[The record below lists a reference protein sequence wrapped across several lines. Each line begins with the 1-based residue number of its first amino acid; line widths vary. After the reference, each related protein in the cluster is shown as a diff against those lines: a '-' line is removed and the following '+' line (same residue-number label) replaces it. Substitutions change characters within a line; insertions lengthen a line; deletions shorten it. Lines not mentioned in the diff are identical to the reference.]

1 MKEKI
6 LIVED
11 KFVEADYLRLML
23 SKAGYRVMGIAHSVI
38 QAREMIKEERPDLVL
53 LDIFLKGNLTGIDL
67 AGELGKENI
76 AFVYLS
82 ANSNEEVLNMAKATQ
97 PYGFLIKPFRE
108 RDLLITL
115 EIARYRHEHSTESN
129 FRRENSLRDKLSA
142 IAADVETWEKKLLAG
157 CRAMQPYIPFD
168 YVAARFNAGG
178 AFSGQGISFLRI
190 GYDEYQQIGIP
201 ELLNITGLNSKA
213 LMTFV
218 NNSRSEDTPVLYNGD
233 RFEQLSI
240 KPSLHKLFS
249 DTFQMRSCLSFPLRL
264 SNGEIFD
271 ISFYSRQPD
280 TYNGDHLGLLNR
292 LNQLMSVAGKTA
304 NANAGKDTNTNAG
317 KTTFANPSTSKNDPV
332 PAGGATGGGES
343 VITTNFEGIIGKS
356 PRLLNIFDL
365 ITQVAPVDTSV
376 LILGESGTGKERVA
390 DCIHQLS
397 ARKTKP
403 FVKVNCA
410 ALPPTLIE
418 SELFGHEK
426 GSFTGATDRR
436 IGKFEKADKG
446 TIFLDEI
453 GEMPLDLQVKLLRVL
468 QEKYIERI
476 GARDVTKVDVRVIAA
491 TNRNLEKEV
500 AEGRFRLDL
509 YYRLNVFPM
518 ELPPLRERAEDIPSL
533 ASHFISIYSRKAGK
547 KITGISEKAL
557 KSMTAY
563 QWPGNIRQLENLIE
577 RSVLLTKG
585 SIIEDISIPAHQ
597 KNDIPAIAQ
606 DAHMKTIHENE
617 RDYIILVLK
626 KCKGKIWGAGGA
638 AELLNL
644 PPTTLKSKMKK
655 LGIRKENIEWT

>member
-23 SKAGYRVMGIAHSVI
+23 TKAGYRVMGIAHSVI
-38 QAREMIKEERPDLVL
+38 QAREMIKEERPDLIL

-142 IAADVETWEKKLLAG
+142 IAADSETWENKLLAG
-157 CRAMQPYIPFD
+157 CRAMQPHIPFD
-168 YVAARFNAGG
+168 YAAAGFR
-178 AFSGQGISFLRI
+178 ASADFSGQGISFLRI

-201 ELLNITGLNSKA
+201 ELLNITNLNSKA
-213 LMTFV
+213 LLALI
-218 NNSRSEDTPVLYNGD
+218 NNTPQEDTPALYNGD
-233 RFEQLSI
+233 RFEQLCI
-240 KPSLHKLFS
+240 RLSLHKLFS
-249 DTFQMRSCLSFPLRL
+249 DTFQVKSCLSLPLRL
-264 SNGEIFD
+264 SNGGVFD

-280 TYNGDHLGLLNR
+280 IYNGDHLGLLNR
-292 LNQLMSVAGKTA
+292 LSQLMSVGIENIFNSGKATIP
-304 NANAGKDTNTNAG
+304 D
-317 KTTFANPSTSKNDPV
+317 PSKSKNG
-332 PAGGATGGGES
+332 PAPATDS
-343 VITTNFEGIIGKS
+343 VITTDFEGIIGKS

-365 ITQVAPVDTSV
+365 ITQVAPADTSV

-397 ARKTKP
+397 TRKNKP

-476 GARDVTKVDVRVIAA
+476 GGRDVTKVDVRVIAA

-518 ELPPLRERAEDIPSL
+518 ELPPLRERQEDIPAL
-533 ASHFISIYSRKAGK
+533 ASHFISIYNRKAGK

-557 KSMTAY
+557 KAMITY
-563 QWPGNIRQLENLIE
+563 NWPGNIRQLENLIE

-585 SIIEDISIPAHQ
+585 SIIEDISIPALQ
-597 KNDIPAIAQ
+597 KSDSPMIAQ

-626 KCKGKIWGAGGA
+626 KCKGKIWGSGGA